1 MRAYLIRRVLLLIPT
16 LFLLTA
22 FVFLSV
28 RFIPGDVIDVMSERS
43 MRAGGAQLDREAM
56 EKLLGL
62 DQPVHMQYAD
72 WIGGM
77 VLHGTFGTSLHGRT
91 YSIEQII
98 ARRLP
103 ITMELGL
110 LALVIALVIALPV
123 GVYSAMRQDTA
134 ADYVGRSVAII
145 GLATPNFWLG
155 MLVIVFPS
163 IWWQWQPPLEH
174 VSFRDAPLRNLGF
187 FIIPAAIVGTAMAAS
202 TMRMTRTMM
211 LEVLR
216 QDYVRT
222 AWSKGLRERV
232 VVVRH
237 AIKNA
242 FIPVATLIGLELP
255 ILIGGSVIIE
265 NVFNIPGLGRLAVE
279 ALNLRDYPTVS
290 AVNLLF
296 AIGVM
301 AVNLA
306 IDLIYP
312 YLDPRVRYQ

>member
-110 LALVIALVIALPV
+110 LALVIALAIALPV

-134 ADYVGRSVAII
+134 ADYVGRSAAII

-174 VSFRDAPLRNLGF
+174 VSFADAPLRNLGF

>member
-1 MRAYLIRRVLLLIPT
+1 MRAYLIRRILLLIPT

-22 FVFLSV
+22 LVFLSV

-62 DQPVHMQYAD
+62 DKPLHVQYVN

-77 VLHGTFGTSLHGRT
+77 LLHGTFGKSLHGRT

-103 ITMELGL
+103 ITMELGV
-110 LALVIALVIALPV
+110 LALVIALTIALPV
-123 GVYSAMRQDTA
+123 GVYSAVRQDTA
-134 ADYVGRSVAII
+134 ADYVGRSAAII

-163 IWWQWQPPLEH
+163 IWWQWQPPVEH
-174 VSFRDAPLRNLGF
+174 VSFRDAPLRNLAF

-216 QDYVRT
+216 QDYIRT
-222 AWSKGLRERV
+222 AWSKGLREKA

-237 AIKNA
+237 AMKNA

-255 ILIGGSVIIE
+255 ILVGGSVIIE

-296 AIGVM
+296 ATGVM
-301 AVNLA
+301 AVNLV
-306 IDLIYP
+306 IDLVYP

>member
-1 MRAYLIRRVLLLIPT
+1 MRAYLIRRFLLLIPT

-62 DQPVHMQYAD
+62 DQPVHVQYAN

-77 VLHGTFGTSLHGRT
+77 LLHGTFGTSLHGRT

-110 LALVIALVIALPV
+110 LAIVIALVIALPV

-134 ADYVGRSVAII
+134 ADYVGRSAAII

-222 AWSKGLRERV
+222 AWSKGLREKV

-290 AVNLLF
+290 AVNMLF
-296 AIGVM
+296 ATGVM
-301 AVNLA
+301 AVNLV

>member
-62 DQPVHMQYAD
+62 DQPVHMQYAN

-110 LALVIALVIALPV
+110 LAIVIALAIALPV

-134 ADYVGRSVAII
+134 ADYVGRSAAII

-222 AWSKGLRERV
+222 AWSKGLREKV

-290 AVNLLF
+290 AVNMLF
-296 AIGVM
+296 ATGVM

>member
-1 MRAYLIRRVLLLIPT
+1 
-16 LFLLTA
+16 
-22 FVFLSV
+22 
-28 RFIPGDVIDVMSERS
+28 

-62 DQPVHMQYAD
+62 DQPVHAQYAN

-77 VLHGTFGTSLHGRT
+77 LLHGTFGTSLHGRT

-110 LALVIALVIALPV
+110 LAIVIALVIALPV

-296 AIGVM
+296 ATGVM

>member
-1 MRAYLIRRVLLLIPT
+1 MRAYLIRRFLLLIPT

-62 DQPVHMQYAD
+62 DQPVHVQYAN

-77 VLHGTFGTSLHGRT
+77 LLHGTFGTSLHGRT

-134 ADYVGRSVAII
+134 ADYVGRSAAII

-222 AWSKGLRERV
+222 AWSKGLREKV

-290 AVNLLF
+290 AVNMLF
-296 AIGVM
+296 ATGVM
-301 AVNLA
+301 AVNLV

>member
-134 ADYVGRSVAII
+134 ADYVGRSAAII

-174 VSFRDAPLRNLGF
+174 VSFADAPLRNLGF

>member
-62 DQPVHMQYAD
+62 DQPVHVQYAN

-77 VLHGTFGTSLHGRT
+77 LLHGTFGTSLHGRT

-110 LALVIALVIALPV
+110 LAIVIALVIALPV

-134 ADYVGRSVAII
+134 ADYVGRSAAII

-296 AIGVM
+296 ATGVM

>member
-62 DQPVHMQYAD
+62 DQPVHVQYAD

-77 VLHGTFGTSLHGRT
+77 LLHGTFGTSLHGRT

-110 LALVIALVIALPV
+110 LAIVIALAIALPV

-134 ADYVGRSVAII
+134 ADYVGRSAAII

-296 AIGVM
+296 ATGVM

>member
-1 MRAYLIRRVLLLIPT
+1 MRAYLIRRILLLIPT

-43 MRAGGAQLDREAM
+43 MRAGGSQLDRAAM

-62 DQPVHMQYAD
+62 DKPVHVQYAN

-98 ARRLP
+98 SRRLP

-110 LALVIALVIALPV
+110 LALVIALTIALPV

-134 ADYVGRSVAII
+134 ADYVGRSAAII

-163 IWWQWQPPLEH
+163 IWWQWQPPVEH

-222 AWSKGLRERV
+222 AWSKGLREKV

-279 ALNLRDYPTVS
+279 ALSLRDYPTVS
-290 AVNLLF
+290 AVNMLF
-296 AIGVM
+296 ATGVM
-301 AVNLA
+301 AVNLI